1 MYLRQLVGLQFFFAF
16 FLFGGNSQSCWAD
29 SVFAAGERF
38 SEEIVLKDLPISTAI
53 SFASPTRAYLAIKI
67 GQILTVDEGVV
78 MKTPFIDLSD
88 IINKHTD
95 RGLLGLAVDPDFP
108 ERPYLYISYVY
119 DPPGFSRDSSDPRV
133 IRVAR
138 LTADANADF
147 KTAVPNSLKVLVG
160 ANGIPAHIAPPV
172 PEGDDN
178 VPERASC
185 MTGLTMDGE
194 PIQDCIGCDALSH
207 TAGTLVFGRS
217 RELFIS
223 IGDGADYNGP
233 TRVGL
238 RTQNL
243 DSLSGRVL
251 RINPDTGEGI
261 AGNPWYNAAVP
272 SSNRSRTWSYGFR
285 NPFRITLNPLDDE
298 PFVGDVGTSYY
309 EEINTGKGRNFGWPC
324 YEGGFL
330 ERSQQEGEATASIE
344 QVGYR
349 RYDRT
354 VDFCNAMYAN
364 GQGYVKKP
372 LFNYRHPYDET
383 GKDLGASITGL
394 SFYSGETYP
403 SRYRGALF
411 FADYAQRWIRYIT
424 FDSVGR
430 PVPHDFA
437 TEVGTG
443 LGAVELLQG
452 PDENIYGVYIDLET
466 RTSQVRRF
474 LPVNGGNLPPTIR
487 ASVEPKVGEPPL
499 AVTGFS
505 SASFDPNGSPLEFK
519 WDLDDGRILNT
530 ADVAFTYE
538 IPGLYSVKLTVTER
552 TPEQLSSSE
561 TFLIRVG
568 EIQAE
573 ANIVQP
579 KSGEFF
585 EIGQPVKLEAADA
598 TGRYSDVQ
606 FDWNILQVHNEHL
619 HLVSEIPGRTG
630 SFYPTEHTD
639 NTSYRVCLRMRV
651 SEGNEDNECVDL
663 KAKSAEYLLQSK
675 PSGAVISYIDEESER
690 ETPYAI
696 HPIVGSQ
703 QTLKAQPTYNGRSFL
718 GWSDGTLSLSRRFV
732 AEAGKHSLAAVYRNL
747 RPRALF
753 KKLGA
758 NARKRVIRLDAASS
772 LDPEGADLSYRWLF
786 SDGTRLKGRSIKKRF
801 KSSGRYSVTLTVR
814 DPLGATNRRRKTIV
828 VRNRSIRITN
838 RHFDR

>member
-1 MYLRQLVGLQFFFAF
+1 MYLRQLVG
-16 FLFGGNSQSCWAD
+16 FLFALAIFWSPICSRSGWAD
-29 SVFAAGERF
+29 SVFALGENF
-38 SEEIVLKDLPISTAI
+38 SEELVLKDLPISTAI

-67 GQILTVDEGVV
+67 GQILTVDKGIV
-78 MKTPFIDLSD
+78 METPFIDLSD
-88 IINKHTD
+88 IVNKHTD

-119 DPPGFSRDSSDPRV
+119 DPPGFQKDSPDPRV

-138 LTADANADF
+138 LTADVNTDF
-147 KTAVPNSLKVLVG
+147 TTAVPNSLKVLIG

-185 MTGLTMDGE
+185 MTGLTMEGE
-194 PIQDCIGCDALSH
+194 PIEDCIGCDALSH

-251 RINPDTGEGI
+251 RVNPDTGEGI
-261 AGNPWYNAAVP
+261 GGNPWYNSSEP
-272 SSNRSRTWSYGFR
+272 SSNRSRTWSYGLR
-285 NPFRITLNPLDDE
+285 NPFRITLDPSDDE

-330 ERSQQEGEATASIE
+330 DRSQQEGAATASIE

-354 VDFCNAMYAN
+354 VEFCNAMYAN

-424 FDSVGR
+424 FDPAGN

-474 LPVNGGNLPPTIR
+474 LPVNGGNLPPTIK
-487 ASVEPKVGEPPL
+487 ATVEPKVGQSPL
-499 AVTGFS
+499 TVTGFS
-505 SASFDPNGSPLEFK
+505 SASFDPNGSSLDFR
-519 WDLDDGRILNT
+519 WDLNDGRILNA
-530 ADVAFTYE
+530 ADVSFTYE
-538 IPGLYSVKLTVTER
+538 QPGLYEVKLTVTER
-552 TPEQLSSSE
+552 TEERLSATE
-561 TFLIRVG
+561 TFTIRVG
-568 EIQAE
+568 ETQVQ

-579 KSGEFF
+579 KNGAFF
-585 EIGQPVKLEAADA
+585 EIGQLVKLEAADV
-598 TGRYSDVQ
+598 TERYPNAE

-619 HLVSEIPGRTG
+619 HLVSELAGRVG
-630 SFYPTEHTD
+630 NFRPTEHTD
-639 NTSYRVCLRMRV
+639 NTSYRVCLRMRA

-663 KAKSAEYLLQSK
+663 KARSAEYLLQSR
-675 PSGAVISYIDEESER
+675 PSGAIISYIDEESER
-690 ETPYAI
+690 ATPYVI
-696 HPIVGSQ
+696 HPVVGSQ
-703 QTLKAQPTYNGRSFL
+703 QTIKAQATYNGRSFL
-718 GWSDGTLSLSRRFV
+718 GWSDGILNLSRRIV
-732 AEAGKHSLAAVYRNL
+732 VEAGKYSLAAVYRNL
-747 RPRALF
+747 RPRARF

-758 NARKRVIRLDAASS
+758 NTRKRVIKLDAASS

-814 DPLGATNRRRKTIV
+814 DPLGATNRLRKTVV
-828 VRNRSIRITN
+828 VRNHSIRVTN
-838 RHFDR
+838 RIFDR